1 MCYYIMECIEATDCC
16 MENEYVN
23 KEPECVNIYIKYN
36 NSYEMLSAI
45 GDIVMSVEV
54 YSGEICS
61 SSIVDTCIEDT
72 VAIILTE
79 IDCAELCSKEEFMR
93 AYNSVMREITDIV
106 GY

>member
-1 MCYYIMECIEATDCC
+1 MCGNIYIMECEEATEC
-16 MENEYVN
+16 EVN
-23 KEPECVNIYIKYN
+23 EPECVNIYIKYN
-36 NSYEMLSAI
+36 NSYEMLSEI